1 LDRELAL
8 EKIKKTMFIFYL
20 YLVSMFILTVVGNPK
35 EEGYTALNQTQKD
48 VKRIAL
54 IGASIGR
61 DWNIP
66 SLPERIKDFDY
77 VFEYVDVSGFDKS
90 KELKEILSRTAN
102 KPDAIFLK
110 ECAAY
115 FPGDFEL
122 YQSLMK
128 QWISSCLDGGVVPI
142 PVTVVPVTRLH
153 SFKKFG
159 IDIVRLRNPFKT
171 GSPFQH
177 KEQKAILQYN
187 DWLRIYC
194 RDNGLTLLDFEQAVR
209 ESEKNRY
216 LKSGL
221 AKVDGLHLDKKAY
234 QILDQLVIPTLS
246 KVNWEIKR

>member
-1 LDRELAL
+1 M
-8 EKIKKTMFIFYL
+8 KKGTLIFSL
-20 YLVSMFILTVVGNPK
+20 CSLPVFILTGIGNST
-35 EEGYTALNQTQKD
+35 EEGYPALNQTQKD
-48 VKRIAL
+48 VKRIVL

-61 DWNIP
+61 DWNIS

-90 KELKEILSRTAN
+90 RELKEVLSRPEN
-102 KPDAIFLK
+102 RPNAIFLK

-122 YQSLMK
+122 YKSLMK
-128 QWISSCLDGGVVPI
+128 QWISSCLDAGVVPI

-194 RDNGLTLLDFEQAVR
+194 RDSGLTLLDLERAVR
-209 ESEKNRY
+209 KSEKNRY
-216 LKSGL
+216 LRSGL
-221 AKVDGLHLDKKAY
+221 AKVDGLHLNKKAY
-234 QILDQLVIPTLS
+234 LILDQVVIPTLS
-246 KVNWEIKR
+246 RVNWEIKQ